1 VSADAADRSRF
12 RFWARDVVRYG
23 DTDRQ
28 GHVNNA
34 VYATFSETGRVSFLY
49 DAADPLGPPGTEFV
63 IARIVVD
70 FRAEAEWPGEVE
82 IGTAVVSVGRS
93 SFRLEQGIWQGER
106 LVATAENVIVLMDS
120 ATRRST
126 PLPPETRA
134 RLEAAMP
141 PADAGGGAG

>member
-1 VSADAADRSRF
+1 MAADAPDRSRF
-12 RFWARDVVRYG
+12 RFWARDTVRFG

-34 VYATFSETGRVSFLY
+34 VYATFSETGRVAFLY
-49 DAADPLGPPGTEFV
+49 DPADPLGPPGTEFV
-63 IARIVVD
+63 IARMVID
-70 FRAEAEWPGEVE
+70 FRAEAGWPGDVD

-93 SFRLEQGIWQGER
+93 SFRLEQGIWQGDK
-106 LVATAENVIVLMDS
+106 LVATTENVIVLMDS

-126 PLPPETRA
+126 PLPDAARA

-141 PADAGGGAG
+141 AAEEG

>member
-1 VSADAADRSRF
+1 MAADAPDRSRF
-12 RFWARDVVRYG
+12 RFWARDTIRYG

-34 VYATFSETGRVSFLY
+34 VYCTFSETGRVAFMY
-49 DAADPLGPPGTEFV
+49 DPAAPLNPPGTQFV

-82 IGTAVVSVGRS
+82 IGTAVVHVGRS
-93 SFRLEQGIWQGER
+93 SFRLEQGMWQADR
-106 LVATAENVIVLMDS
+106 LVATAENVIVLMDT

-126 PLPPETRA
+126 PLPDALRA
-134 RLEAAMP
+134 RLEAELAP
-141 PADAGGGAG
+141 PAA